1 MLSSLLTLLVLIVIV
16 LLAVV
21 IINMMDLPKQS
32 ESFLN
37 ILPDQTNEVP
47 QLNESSVSVSV
58 ASSIGTTY
66 MDGFKHV
73 YQVDSSLLKNP
84 LFADYY
90 KNWWMPRVNGRYG
103 DWKYRNPYWFPA
115 KFDARP
121 IRDSLSE
128 PSKLN
133 IIKNLSTSEYTKGRE
148 NDLKRLGVIP
158 L

>member
-1 MLSSLLTLLVLIVIV
+1 
-16 LLAVV
+16 
-21 IINMMDLPKQS
+21 
-32 ESFLN
+32 
-37 ILPDQTNEVP
+37 
-47 QLNESSVSVSV
+47 
-58 ASSIGTTY
+58 

-90 KNWWMPRVNGRYG
+90 KNWWMSRANGRYG

-121 IRDSLSE
+121 ITDSLSE

-133 IIKNLSTSEYTKGRE
+133 IIKDLSTSEYTKGRE